1 MEKNSQPSKSTNIIV
16 ATTRI
21 NQNKPASLFATG
33 PAGFKMEG
41 ELSPQAARRSEDKTN
56 VESST
61 PQRFIPRNNGILT
74 SHSPKYCLSMVN
86 SIIPYLTI
94 FLLCVRTVV
103 TLPASGLSV

>member
-1 MEKNSQPSKSTNIIV
+1 MEKISQPSTSTNIIV

-21 NQNKPASLFATG
+21 NQNKPDSLSATG

-74 SHSPKYCLSMVN
+74 SHSPKIDDFQWMTMLYRSRHFFHCKEV
-86 SIIPYLTI
+86 
-94 FLLCVRTVV
+94 
-103 TLPASGLSV
+103 